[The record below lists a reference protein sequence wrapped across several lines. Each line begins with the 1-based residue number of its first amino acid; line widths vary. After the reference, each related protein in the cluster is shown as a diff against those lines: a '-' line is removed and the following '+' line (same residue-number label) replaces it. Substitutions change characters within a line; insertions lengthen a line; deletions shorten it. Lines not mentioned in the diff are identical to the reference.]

1 MKRYP
6 ALVSAEDPHPDR
18 KIEGVVA
25 PIVSYESYLA
35 DRVRPLFVPK
45 VHERR
50 RLSTCILPFPPR
62 WGLYVNPRRAH

>member
-1 MKRYP
+1 MKRYSV
-6 ALVSAEDPHPDR
+6 LVSPEEPHPAC

-25 PIVSYESYLA
+25 PIVSHESYLA

-50 RLSTCILPFPPR
+50 RSYTC
-62 WGLYVNPRRAH
+62 RAH